1 MKSSAQTKNENS
13 QDADTLL
20 ADGESYDRSTS
31 TSTEASGSFLCEL
44 LADGAHDKPASDTV
58 ITGDTARMLRTLLG
72 NLDGMIY
79 RCRDDAS
86 WTMEFIS
93 DGCRRLTGYDASDLL
108 LNNRVSYE
116 SITHPEDRARIRE
129 EVSKGLRLRQRFD
142 TEYRIVHAS
151 GEIRWVWERGAGI
164 HNPEGELVAIEGI
177 IQDITER
184 KESLQALREA
194 ERRYYNLFENALE
207 GIFRTT
213 LDGQY
218 LDANPALARIYG
230 FDSPAELIARL
241 EDIRLQ
247 LYVDSSRRDE
257 FRRLIKTRGVV
268 ANFEAQIYR
277 RNGDVIWISE
287 NARAVYN
294 DTGQV
299 VCYEG
304 TVEDITERKLYQ
316 ARIEQQANYDTL
328 TGLANRSLLNDRLQQ
343 GILTAGS
350 YGARLAV
357 VFVDLDRFKF
367 INDSLGHH
375 VGDELLRAMAERLK
389 ASVRDS
395 DTVARL
401 GGDEFVLLIGGQRD
415 PDAVAV
421 VLERMLS
428 DISQP
433 WTIAQGDFNVT
444 CSIGVALYPDDGDT
458 AETLLKHAD
467 TAMYRAKEKGR
478 NNFQFFT
485 AELNALITQ
494 RLELEN
500 KLRRALE
507 RQQFE
512 LHYQPRIDMQTRRIV
527 GAEALI
533 RWQLSEHEIVPPTR
547 FIPIAEETGLIAP
560 IGKWVL
566 RTACEQNKAWQ
577 DAGMEPFVVSVNV
590 SPRQFR
596 HENFAHTVADVL
608 RQTGLEARY
617 LEIELTE
624 SAVMHDAEQFIATL
638 GELSDL
644 GVQISLDD
652 FGTGYSSL
660 SYLKRLPV
668 DRLKVD
674 RSFVQDIATDADDA
688 TIVKAIIALGHNLG
702 LRVVAEGVETE
713 QQLEF
718 LRLNHCDELQGY
730 YFATPMAVSDFARVV
745 FGSQSYRAPDRISA

>member
-1 MKSSAQTKNENS
+1 MKSSAQLSSLEAPAQS
-13 QDADTLL
+13 LDDDAPGVVAESAAP
-20 ADGESYDRSTS
+20 ADRVRRDFFAPSETRDPTDSTII
-31 TSTEASGSFLCEL
+31 G
-44 LADGAHDKPASDTV
+44 
-58 ITGDTARMLRTLLG
+58 GDTARMLRTLLG

-108 LNNRVSYE
+108 LNNRISYE
-116 SITHPEDRARIRE
+116 SITHPDDRERVRE
-129 EVSKGLRLRQRFD
+129 EIKSGLQLRQRFD
-142 TEYRIVHAS
+142 TEYRIIHAS
-151 GEIRWVWERGAGI
+151 GEIRWAWERGAGI
-164 HNPEGELVAIEGI
+164 YDSRGELVAIEGMV
-177 IQDITER
+177 QDITER

-194 ERRYYNLFENALE
+194 ERRYYNLFENAVE

-230 FDSPAELIARL
+230 FESPAELIARL
-241 EDIRLQ
+241 KDIRHQ
-247 LYVDSSRRDE
+247 LYVDPSQRDE
-257 FRRLIKTRGVV
+257 FMNLIKGRGVV
-268 ANFEAQIYR
+268 ANFEARIYR
-277 RNGDVIWISE
+277 RDGEIIWISE

-294 DTGQV
+294 ESGQV

-343 GILTAGS
+343 GILSAAN
-350 YGARLAV
+350 YGTRLAV
-357 VFVDLDRFKF
+357 VFVDLDRFKY

-389 ASVRDS
+389 ASVRES

-415 PDAVAV
+415 PDSVAV

-444 CSIGVALYPDDGDT
+444 CSIGVALYPDDGHN
-458 AETLLKHAD
+458 AQTLLKHAD

-512 LHYQPRIDMQTRRIV
+512 LHYQPRVDMKTRRVV

-533 RWQLSEHEIVPPTR
+533 RWRTAENETIPPSR
-547 FIPIAEETGLIAP
+547 FIPIAEEIGLIAP

-566 RTACEQNKAWQ
+566 KTACAQNKAWQ
-577 DAGMEPFVVSVNV
+577 DAGMDPFVVSVNV
-590 SPRQFR
+590 SARQFR
-596 HENFAHTVADVL
+596 QENLAQTVAEVL
-608 RQTGLEARY
+608 RETGLESRY

-624 SAVMHDAEQFIATL
+624 SAVMHDADQFIAAL
-638 GELSDL
+638 RELNDL

-688 TIVKAIIALGHNLG
+688 TIVRAIIALGHNLG

-718 LRLNHCDELQGY
+718 LRINHCDELQGY
-730 YFATPMAVSDFARVV
+730 YFATPMAVAEFARAV
-745 FGSQSYRAPDRISA
+745 FSR